1 MDAGRISNVDR
12 CKSGSMDG
20 VAGTIRGG
28 IMRTQKE
35 RDQMEMEIHDKKEG
49 QYEDYIK
56 HKSRTAEENFR
67 RPAYAYTSQE
77 RR

>member
-1 MDAGRISNVDR
+1 
-12 CKSGSMDG
+12 
-20 VAGTIRGG
+20 
-28 IMRTQKE
+28 MRTQKE